1 MGWKDRFGGRRESPS
16 IEQFLAETDD
26 HIDFALKSMGM
37 KKGLGFKNAKELRKA
52 YKKDKRAVMGEKGL
66 GAFLAGLKDLK
77 TPQGRSTG
85 RRGQGTTNY
94 HNIPLKER
102 MHPAAYKALLDKEAR
117 RQGLL

>member
-1 MGWKDRFGGRRESPS
+1 MGWLDRIGGRKQSVT

-26 HIDFALKSMGM
+26 QIDFVLKRA
-37 KKGLGFKNAKELRKA
+37 KGAVPYKNAKELRKA
-52 YKKDKRAVMGEKGL
+52 AKKDRRAVMGEKGL
-66 GAFLAGLKDLK
+66 GALLAGLGDLK
-77 TPQGRSTG
+77 TARGKSTG

-94 HNIPLKER
+94 HNIPLKDR